1 MRSPLLALVPL
12 VASATLVVA
21 QTPPAPPAPATPP
34 ASAASPAQPAAPA
47 TPAAPAPLTMAQ
59 VDREAALQV
68 GRYVATWANLG
79 VVDSLLT
86 RADGAVGTP
95 EVVRER
101 LSGGLE
107 QFAAQLGAELK
118 VTEERVMLVNGAVQ
132 YWRTAEYSAVPQMPL
147 VFRVFVAQGGKWRG
161 FTVTPATELPAGEE
175 VKP

>member
-12 VASATLVVA
+12 VASATLVAA
-21 QTPPAPPAPATPP
+21 QTPPAPPAPATP

-47 TPAAPAPLTMAQ
+47 APAAPAPITVAQ
-59 VDREAALQV
+59 VDREAALKV
-68 GRYVATWANLG
+68 GRYIATWANLG

-86 RADGAVGTP
+86 IADGAVGTP

-101 LSGGLE
+101 LNGGLE

-118 VTEERVMLVNGAVQ
+118 VTEERVMVVNGAVQ

-147 VFRVFVAQGGKWRG
+147 VFRVFVAPGGKWRG
-161 FTVTPATELPAGEE
+161 FTVTPATELPSGEE